1 LQLSEFQGFRNNTIR
16 RNCTPEFFILIWDV
30 ILMTGILLVD
40 EAMAEEGN
48 NQTGTG
54 AEAEAVVTRVLSLAT
69 KPRS

>member
-48 NQTGTG
+48 NQTGIV
-54 AEAEAVVTRVLSLAT
+54 ARAEAVVTKVLSLAT
-69 KPRS
+69 KPRN